1 MYTSP
6 IAAIL
11 RLAVETPVHITGIYE
26 FYYLTFRVSYI
37 LNFVKAN
44 VTKKEKI
51 NLFYSYY
58 IFCLFAEIFLR

>member
-11 RLAVETPVHITGIYE
+11 RSAVETPVHITGIYE
-26 FYYLTFRVSYI
+26 FFHYLTFRVSYI

-44 VTKKEKI
+44 VTKK
-51 NLFYSYY
+51 
-58 IFCLFAEIFLR
+58 